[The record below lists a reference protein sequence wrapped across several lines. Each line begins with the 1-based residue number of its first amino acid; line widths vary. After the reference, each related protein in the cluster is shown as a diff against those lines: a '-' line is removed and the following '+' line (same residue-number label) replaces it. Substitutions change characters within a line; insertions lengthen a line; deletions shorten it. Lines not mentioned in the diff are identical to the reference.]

1 MTIMKSWQDGP
12 YSGFI
17 VITKV
22 QTTSKR
28 AAGKAA
34 DQTTGNILTVF
45 YLRVISLQLEFYY
58 SVFVYK

>member
-1 MTIMKSWQDGP
+1 MKSWQDGP

-28 AAGKAA
+28 AAGKA
-34 DQTTGNILTVF
+34 TGKISTVF
-45 YLRVISLQLEFYY
+45 YLRAIGLLL
-58 SVFVYK
+58 VFIKNNK